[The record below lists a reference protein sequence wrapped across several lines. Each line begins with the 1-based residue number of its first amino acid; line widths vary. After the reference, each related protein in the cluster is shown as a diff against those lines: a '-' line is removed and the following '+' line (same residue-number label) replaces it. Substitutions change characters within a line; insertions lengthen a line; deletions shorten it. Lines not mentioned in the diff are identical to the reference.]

1 VSGAEKS
8 GSSGLVARRARPRRY
23 IGRIR
28 AGIGSAIVIGFVI
41 PDKDG
46 RVCDGGETAKDAV
59 GPGRPASA
67 QAANA
72 TCRAALADILGAD
85 LMEK

>member
-1 VSGAEKS
+1 MSGAEKS

-28 AGIGSAIVIGFVI
+28 AGVGAGIVI
-41 PDKDG
+41 PDKEG
-46 RVCDGGETAKDAV
+46 RVYDGGAMAKDAV

-72 TCRAALADILGAD
+72 TCRAALADILGSD